1 MFSMN
6 IFKVIFRQT
15 WRDARAGD
23 LRLLGLAVIIA
34 VAAVTSVGFLADR
47 VGRALERDATQM
59 LGADLVME
67 SSKPI
72 PAEFVSRAQ
81 GLGLKT
87 SLGWQFPSMVGVSGR
102 LVLASV
108 KGVESAYPLR
118 GSLRTAE
125 VLGGPEQNTT
135 VAPAV
140 GQAWVDAQVLSQ
152 TGLQVGDTI
161 KVGDLS
167 LKIARIITYEPDR
180 GAQFVNLA
188 PRLMLRAEDL
198 LRSGLIAPGSRIG
211 YSFLVAGQ
219 GSAVDDFRQW
229 LVGAMTSGQKIVTV
243 EAGRPEI
250 RRSLD
255 RAQEFLAL
263 VAMLAVL
270 IAAVAVALGARR
282 FGQRHRSSVAV
293 MRCLG
298 ATQAKVTAILLG
310 EFVLTGVLASFLGLA
325 LGWGGQALMV
335 QALGGLLGADL
346 PPAGIEPAL
355 QGLFAGL
362 WLLLAFAWPPLNGLR
377 HVPPSQI
384 LRDQQDNIPLQSLVG
399 YVLGLGGFSV
409 LMWWVAN
416 DAKLGVG
423 LAAGFFAAAAVF
435 AGFGLLVLWVLS
447 GFRERLKAFPV
458 LRFALAGVVRRRGAT
473 IAQTS
478 ALAIGMMAILLLTIV
493 RTDLLA
499 GWQRTLPPDAP
510 NRFLINIQN
519 DQVKRVETVLR
530 DAGLANVTLS
540 PMVRGRFVAL
550 NERAVSAADY
560 DEARAQRLVE
570 REFNLSYAQR
580 LAEPGQIVSGRDLNA
595 DRPEVSLEI
604 GLAKALGIKVGDTMD
619 FDVAGEK
626 RRLEVTSLRRV
637 DWDSMRANFFA
648 ITTPAALKEAPQTW
662 MTAFYLP
669 LDRITVTQDLVKQ
682 FPNLTVFDVGAILS
696 QLQNI
701 LDKVS
706 VAVQGLF
713 LFSVFAGAVVLAAAL
728 SATRDE
734 RVREAALLRAF
745 GATRRQLA
753 GAQRIELLS
762 VGALAGLLA
771 AGGATLG
778 AWSLSHWVFEFDMRL
793 SVWPWVLGLSVCM
806 AGAWLAG
813 AVVLRGVL
821 KTPPLTILR
830 HHV

>member
-1 MFSMN
+1 MN
-6 IFKVIFRQT
+6 IFKVIFKQT

-23 LRLLGLAVIIA
+23 LRLLGLAVVIA

-47 VGRALERDATQM
+47 VGRALERDAAQM
-59 LGADLVME
+59 LGADLVVE

-72 PAEFVSRAQ
+72 PTAFVERAQ
-81 GLGLKT
+81 SLGLRT
-87 SLGWQFPSMVGVSGR
+87 VLGWQFPSMVGRDGR
-102 LVLASV
+102 LVLASI
-108 KGVESAYPLR
+108 KGVEAGYPLR
-118 GSLRTAE
+118 GGLRTTE
-125 VLGGPEQNTT
+125 VLGGPEQQTT
-135 VAPAV
+135 VAPEV

-152 TGLQVGDTI
+152 TGLSIGETI

-167 LKIARIITYEPDR
+167 LKVTRVITYEPDR

-188 PRLMLRAEDL
+188 PRVMLRAEDL
-198 LRSGLIAPGSRIG
+198 TRSGLIAPGSRIG
-211 YSFLVAGQ
+211 YNFLVAGDLP
-219 GSAVDDFRQW
+219 AVDLFREW
-229 LVGAMTSGQKIVTV
+229 LSRSMTAGQKIVTV

-282 FGQRHRSSVAV
+282 FSQRHRNSVAV

-298 ATQAKVTAILLG
+298 ATQAKITAILLG
-310 EFVLTGVLASFLGLA
+310 EFVLTGLLASLVGMA

-346 PPAGIEPAL
+346 PQASIEPAL
-355 QGLFAGL
+355 QGVFAGL

-384 LRDQQDNIPLQSLVG
+384 LRVQQDGIPLQSLMG
-399 YVLGLGGFSV
+399 YALGLSGFSI

-416 DAKLGVG
+416 DVKLGIG
-423 LAAGFFAAAAVF
+423 LAAGFFAAAALF
-435 AGFGLLVLWVLS
+435 AGLGMLVLWVLS
-447 GFRERLKAFPV
+447 GLRGRLKSFPV

-478 ALAIGMMAILLLTIV
+478 ALAVGMMAILLLTIV

-499 GWQRTLPPDAP
+499 GWQRTLPADAP
-510 NRFLINIQN
+510 NRFLINIQT
-519 DQVKRVETVLR
+519 DQVPSIEKTLSE
-530 DAGLANVTLS
+530 AGLTQVRLS

-550 NERAVSAADY
+550 NDRTVSAADY
-560 DEARAQRLVE
+560 DDARAQRMVE
-570 REFNLSYAQR
+570 REFNLSYAER
-580 LAEPGQIVSGRDLNA
+580 LAEPGQIVAGRDLNA
-595 DRPEVSLEI
+595 SRSEVSLEI
-604 GLAKALGIKVGDTMD
+604 GLAKSLGLKLGDKLD

-626 RRLEVTSLRRV
+626 IRLEVTSLRRV

-648 ITTPAALKEAPQTW
+648 ITTPAALKDAPQTW

-669 LDRITVTQDLVKQ
+669 PDRITVTQQLVKQ

-706 VAVQGLF
+706 IAVQGLF
-713 LFSVFAGAVVLAAAL
+713 LFSVFAGAIVLAAAL

-753 GAQRIELLS
+753 GAQRIELLA

-771 AGGATLG
+771 AGGATLA
-778 AWSLSHWVFEFDMRL
+778 AWALSHWVFEFDMRFSL
-793 SVWPWVLGLSVCM
+793 WPWALGLSVCM
-806 AGAWLAG
+806 LGAWLAG

-821 KTPPLTILR
+821 ITPPLHILR
-830 HHV
+830 HHT

>member
-1 MFSMN
+1 MN
-6 IFKVIFRQT
+6 ILKVIFKQT
-15 WRDARAGD
+15 WRDVRAGD
-23 LRLLGLAVIIA
+23 LRLLGLAVVIA

-47 VGRALERDATQM
+47 VGRALERDAAQM
-59 LGADLVME
+59 LGADLVVE

-72 PAEFVSRAQ
+72 APTFVEHAQ
-81 GLGLKT
+81 SLGLRT
-87 SLGWQFPSMVGVSGR
+87 VLGWQFPSMVGRDGR
-102 LVLASV
+102 LVLASI
-108 KGVESAYPLR
+108 KGIESGYPLR
-118 GSLRTAE
+118 GGLRTTE
-125 VLGGPEQNTT
+125 VLGGPEQLTEF
-135 VAPAV
+135 APEV

-152 TGLQVGDTI
+152 TGLSIGETI
-161 KVGDLS
+161 NVGDLS
-167 LKIARIITYEPDR
+167 LKVTRVITYEPDR

-188 PRLMLRAEDL
+188 PRVMLRAEDL
-198 LRSGLIAPGSRIG
+198 KRSGLIAPGSRIG
-211 YSFLVAGQ
+211 YNFLVAGDLP
-219 GSAVDDFRQW
+219 AVDVFREW
-229 LVGAMTSGQKIVTV
+229 LSRSMTAGQKIVTV

-282 FGQRHRSSVAV
+282 FSQRHRNSVAV

-298 ATQAKVTAILLG
+298 ATQAKVTTILLG
-310 EFVLTGVLASFLGLA
+310 EFVLMGLFASLVGMA

-335 QALGGLLGADL
+335 QALGALLGADL
-346 PPAGIEPAL
+346 PQASIEPAL

-384 LRDQQDNIPLQSLVG
+384 LRVQQDGIPLQSLMG
-399 YVLGLGGFSV
+399 YALGLSGFSI

-416 DAKLGVG
+416 DVKLGIG
-423 LAAGFFAAAAVF
+423 LAAGFFAAAALF
-435 AGFGLLVLWVLS
+435 AGLGMLVLWVLS
-447 GFRERLKAFPV
+447 GLRGRLKSFPV

-478 ALAIGMMAILLLTIV
+478 ALAVGMMAILLLTIV

-499 GWQRTLPPDAP
+499 GWQRTLPADAP
-510 NRFLINIQN
+510 NRFLINIQT
-519 DQVKRVETVLR
+519 DQVPSIEKTLSE
-530 DAGLANVTLS
+530 AGLTQVRLS

-550 NERAVSAADY
+550 NDRAVSAADY
-560 DEARAQRLVE
+560 DDARAQRMVE
-570 REFNLSYAQR
+570 REFNLSYADR
-580 LAEPGQIVSGRDLNA
+580 LPEPGQIVAGRDLNA
-595 DRPEVSLEI
+595 SRPEVSLEI
-604 GLAKALGIKVGDTMD
+604 SLAKSLGLKVDDMLD

-626 RRLEVTSLRRV
+626 VRLEVTSLRRV

-648 ITTPAALKEAPQTW
+648 ITTPAALKDAPQTW

-669 LDRITVTQDLVKQ
+669 PDRITVTQQLVKQ

-713 LFSVFAGAVVLAAAL
+713 LFSVFAGAIVLAAAL

-753 GAQRIELLS
+753 GAQRIELLA

-771 AGGATLG
+771 AGGATLA
-778 AWSLSHWVFEFDMRL
+778 AWALSHWVFEFDMRFSL
-793 SVWPWVLGLSVCM
+793 WPWALGLSVCM
-806 AGAWLAG
+806 LGAWLAG

-821 KTPPLTILR
+821 RTPPLHILR
-830 HHV
+830 HHT

>member
-1 MFSMN
+1 MN
-6 IFKVIFRQT
+6 ILKVIFKQT

-23 LRLLGLAVIIA
+23 LRLLGLAVVIA

-47 VGRALERDATQM
+47 VGRALERDAAQM
-59 LGADLVME
+59 LGADLVVE

-72 PAEFVSRAQ
+72 PTAFVERAQ
-81 GLGLKT
+81 SLGLRT
-87 SLGWQFPSMVGVSGR
+87 VLGWQFPSMVGRDGR
-102 LVLASV
+102 LVLASI
-108 KGVESAYPLR
+108 KGVEAGYPLR
-118 GSLRTAE
+118 GGLRTTE
-125 VLGGPEQNTT
+125 VLGGPEQQTT
-135 VAPAV
+135 VAPEV

-152 TGLQVGDTI
+152 TGLSIGETI

-167 LKIARIITYEPDR
+167 LKVTRVITYEPDR

-188 PRLMLRAEDL
+188 PRVMLRAEDL
-198 LRSGLIAPGSRIG
+198 TRSGLIAPGSRIG
-211 YSFLVAGQ
+211 YNFLVAGDLP
-219 GSAVDDFRQW
+219 AVDLFREW
-229 LVGAMTSGQKIVTV
+229 LSRSMTAGQKIVTV

-282 FGQRHRSSVAV
+282 FSQRHRNSVAV

-298 ATQAKVTAILLG
+298 ATQAKITAILLG
-310 EFVLTGVLASFLGLA
+310 EFVLTGLLASLVGMA

-346 PPAGIEPAL
+346 PQASIEPAL
-355 QGLFAGL
+355 QGVFAGL

-384 LRDQQDNIPLQSLVG
+384 LRVHQDGIPLQSLMG
-399 YVLGLGGFSV
+399 YALGLSGFSI

-416 DAKLGVG
+416 DVKLGIG
-423 LAAGFFAAAAVF
+423 LAAGFFAAAALF
-435 AGFGLLVLWVLS
+435 AGLGMLVLWVLS
-447 GFRERLKAFPV
+447 GLRGRLKSFPV

-478 ALAIGMMAILLLTIV
+478 ALAVGMMAILLLTIV

-499 GWQRTLPPDAP
+499 GWQRTLPADAP
-510 NRFLINIQN
+510 NRFLINIQT
-519 DQVKRVETVLR
+519 DQVPSIEKTLSE
-530 DAGLANVTLS
+530 AGLTQVRLS

-550 NERAVSAADY
+550 NDRTVSAADY
-560 DEARAQRLVE
+560 DDARAQRMVE
-570 REFNLSYAQR
+570 REFNLSYAER
-580 LAEPGQIVSGRDLNA
+580 LAEPGQIVAGRDLNA
-595 DRPEVSLEI
+595 SRSEVSLEI
-604 GLAKALGIKVGDTMD
+604 GLAKSLGLKLGDKLD

-626 RRLEVTSLRRV
+626 IRLEVTSLRRV

-648 ITTPAALKEAPQTW
+648 ITTPAALKDAPQTW

-669 LDRITVTQDLVKQ
+669 PDRITVTQQLVKQ

-706 VAVQGLF
+706 IAVQGLF
-713 LFSVFAGAVVLAAAL
+713 LFSVFAGAIVLAAAL

-753 GAQRIELLS
+753 GAQRIELLA

-771 AGGATLG
+771 AGGATLA
-778 AWSLSHWVFEFDMRL
+778 AWALSHWVFEFDMRFSL
-793 SVWPWVLGLSVCM
+793 WPWALGLSVCM
-806 AGAWLAG
+806 LGAWLAG

-821 KTPPLTILR
+821 KTPPLHILR
-830 HHV
+830 HHT

>member
-1 MFSMN
+1 MN
-6 IFKVIFRQT
+6 TLNVIFKQT

-23 LRLLGLAVIIA
+23 LRLLGLAVVIA

-47 VGRALERDATQM
+47 VGRALERDAAQM
-59 LGADLVME
+59 LGADLVLE

-72 PAEFVSRAQ
+72 PTAFVERAQ
-81 GLGLKT
+81 SLGLRT
-87 SLGWQFPSMVGVSGR
+87 VLGWQFPSMVGADGR
-102 LVLASV
+102 LVLASI
-108 KGVESAYPLR
+108 KGVEAGYPLR
-118 GSLRTAE
+118 GGLRTAQ
-125 VLGGPEQNTT
+125 VLGGPEQITN
-135 VAPAV
+135 VAPEV

-152 TGLQVGDTI
+152 TGLSVGDSI

-167 LKIARIITYEPDR
+167 LKVTRVITYEPDR

-188 PRLMLRAEDL
+188 PRVMLRAEDL
-198 LRSGLIAPGSRIG
+198 MRSGLIAPGSRIG
-211 YSFLVAGQ
+211 YNFLVAGD
-219 GSAVDDFRQW
+219 SPAVDVFREW
-229 LVGAMTSGQKIVTV
+229 LSTSMTSAQKIVTI

-282 FGQRHRSSVAV
+282 FGQRHLNSVAV

-298 ATQAKVTAILLG
+298 ATQGKITVILLG
-310 EFVLTGVLASFLGLA
+310 EFVLTGLLASLMGLA

-346 PPAGIEPAL
+346 PQASIEPAL

-362 WLLLAFAWPPLNGLR
+362 WLLLAFSWPPLNGLR
-377 HVPPSQI
+377 HVPPSQM
-384 LRDQQDNIPLQSLVG
+384 LRARQEGIPLQSLMG
-399 YVLGLGGFSV
+399 YTFGLSGFSL

-416 DAKLGVG
+416 DVKLGIG
-423 LAAGFFAAAAVF
+423 LAAGFFAAAALF
-435 AGFGLLVLWVLS
+435 AGLGMLVLWALS
-447 GFRERLKAFPV
+447 GLRDRLKSFPV

-478 ALAIGMMAILLLTIV
+478 ALAVGMMAILLLTIV

-499 GWQRTLPPDAP
+499 GWQRTLPADAP
-510 NRFLINIQN
+510 NRFLINIQT
-519 DQVKRVETVLR
+519 DQVQSIEKTLSE
-530 DAGLANVTLS
+530 AGLTQARLS
-540 PMVRGRFVAL
+540 PMVRGRFIAL
-550 NERAVSAADY
+550 NDRTVSAADY
-560 DEARAQRLVE
+560 EDARAQRMVE
-570 REFNLSYAQR
+570 REFNLSYVDR
-580 LAEPGQIVSGRDLNA
+580 LAEPGQIVAGRDL
-595 DRPEVSLEI
+595 DPSRSEVSLEI
-604 GLAKALGIKVGDTMD
+604 GLAKSLGLKVGDMLD

-626 RRLEVTSLRRV
+626 IRLEVTSLRRV

-648 ITTPAALKEAPQTW
+648 ITTPSALKEAPQTW

-669 LDRITVTQDLVKQ
+669 ADRLVITQQLVKQ

-713 LFSVFAGAVVLAAAL
+713 LFSVFAGAMVLAAAL

-753 GAQRIELLS
+753 GAQRIELLA

-778 AWSLSHWVFEFDMRL
+778 AWALSHWVFEFDMRL
-793 SVWPWVLGLSVCM
+793 SLWPWLLGLSVCM
-806 AGAWLAG
+806 LGAWLAG

-821 KTPPLTILR
+821 KTPPLAILR
-830 HHV
+830 HHS

>member
-1 MFSMN
+1 MN
-6 IFKVIFRQT
+6 ILNMIFKQT

-23 LRLLGLAVIIA
+23 LRLLGLAVVIA

-47 VGRALERDATQM
+47 VGRALERDAAQM
-59 LGADLVME
+59 LGADLVLE
-67 SSKPI
+67 SSQPI
-72 PAEFVSRAQ
+72 PPNFITHAKS
-81 GLGLKT
+81 LGLRT
-87 SLGWQFPSMVGVSGR
+87 ALGWQFPSMVGADGR
-102 LVLASV
+102 LVLASI
-108 KGVESAYPLR
+108 KGVEAAYPLR
-118 GSLRTAE
+118 GGLRTAE
-125 VLGGPEQNTT
+125 VLGGPEQQTM
-135 VAPAV
+135 VAPEV
-140 GQAWVDAQVLSQ
+140 GQAWVDAQVLGQ
-152 TGLQVGDTI
+152 TGLKIGETI

-167 LKIARIITYEPDR
+167 LQIGRVITYEPDR

-188 PRLMLRAEDL
+188 PRVMVRAEDV

-211 YSFLVAGQ
+211 YNFLVAGDLP
-219 GSAVDDFRQW
+219 AIDVFRQW
-229 LVGAMTSGQKIVTV
+229 LKGAMTSGQKIVTL

-263 VAMLAVL
+263 VAMLSVL

-282 FGQRHRSSVAV
+282 FGQRHLSSVAV
-293 MRCLG
+293 IRCLG
-298 ATQAKVTAILLG
+298 ASQAKVTAILLG
-310 EFVLTGVLASFLGLA
+310 EFVLTGLLASWVGLA

-346 PPAGIEPAL
+346 PQAGIEPAL

-384 LRDQQDNIPLQSLVG
+384 LRAQQASIPLQSVMG
-399 YVLGLGGFSV
+399 YLMGLSGFAL

-416 DAKLGVG
+416 DIKLGIG
-423 LAAGFFAAAAVF
+423 LAAGFFAAAALF
-435 AGFGLLVLWVLS
+435 AGLGMIVLWALS
-447 GFRERLKAFPV
+447 GLRGRLKHFPV

-499 GWQRTLPPDAP
+499 GWQRTLPADAP
-510 NRFLINIQN
+510 NRFLINIQT
-519 DQVKRVETVLR
+519 DQVSSIEAILR
-530 DAGLANVTLS
+530 EAGLSQVRLS
-540 PMVRGRFVAL
+540 PMVRGRFVAR
-550 NERAVSAADY
+550 NDRPVSAADY
-560 DEARAQRLVE
+560 DDARAQRLVE
-570 REFNLSYAQR
+570 REFNLSYANR
-580 LAEPGQIVSGRDLNA
+580 LAEPGQIVAGRDLNA
-595 DRPEVSLEI
+595 ARSEVSLEI
-604 GLAKALGIKVGDTMD
+604 GLAKSLGLNVGDMLD

-626 RRLEVTSLRRV
+626 IRVEVTSLRRV

-648 ITTPAALKEAPQTW
+648 IMTPTALKQAPQTW

-669 LDRITVTQDLVKQ
+669 PDRITVTQDLVKQ

-713 LFSVFAGAVVLAAAL
+713 LFSVFAGAIVLAAAL

-753 GAQRIELLS
+753 GAQRIELLA

-771 AGGATLG
+771 ASGASLA
-778 AWSLSHWVFEFDMRL
+778 AWALSHWVFEFDMRFSL
-793 SVWPWVLGLSVCM
+793 WPWVLGLSVCM
-806 AGAWLAG
+806 LGAWLAG
-813 AVVLRGVL
+813 AIVLRGVL

-830 HHV
+830 HHA

>member
-1 MFSMN
+1 MN
-6 IFKVIFRQT
+6 ILKIIFRQT

-23 LRLLGLAVIIA
+23 LRLLGLAVVVA

-47 VGRALERDATQM
+47 VGGALERDAAQM
-59 LGADLVME
+59 LGADLVLE
-67 SSKPI
+67 SSQPI
-72 PAEFVSRAQ
+72 PPQFVERARNQ
-81 GLGLKT
+81 GLRT
-87 SLGWQFPSMVGVSGR
+87 VLGWQFPSMVGSNGR
-102 LVLASV
+102 LVLASI
-108 KGVESAYPLR
+108 KGVEAGYPLR
-118 GSLRTAE
+118 GSLRTTN
-125 VLGGPEQNTT
+125 VLGGPEQQTT
-135 VAPAV
+135 VSPEV

-152 TGLQVGDTI
+152 TGLKIGDSI

-167 LKIARIITYEPDR
+167 LNITRVITYEPDR

-188 PRLMLRAEDL
+188 PRVMVRAEDL
-198 LRSGLIAPGSRIG
+198 ARSGLIAPGSRIG
-211 YSFLVAGQ
+211 YNFLVAGD
-219 GSAVDDFRQW
+219 GPAIDMYREW
-229 LVGAMTSGQKIVTV
+229 LRGVMTAGQKIVTV
-243 EAGRPEI
+243 ETGRPEI

-282 FGQRHRSSVAV
+282 FGQRHRNSVAV

-298 ATQAKVTAILLG
+298 ATQTKVTTILLG
-310 EFVLTGVLASFLGLA
+310 EFILTGVLASLVGVA

-346 PPAGIEPAL
+346 PQASVEPAL

-362 WLLLAFAWPPLNGLR
+362 WLLLAFSWPPLNGLR

-384 LRDQQDNIPLQSLVG
+384 LRAQENGIPLQSLVG
-399 YVLGLGGFSV
+399 YVLGLAGFSV

-416 DAKLGVG
+416 DVKLGVG
-423 LAAGFFAAAAVF
+423 LAAGFFAAAALF
-435 AGFGLLVLWVLS
+435 AGLGLLVLWALS
-447 GFRERLKAFPV
+447 GLRAQLKSFPV

-478 ALAIGMMAILLLTIV
+478 ALAVGMMAILLLTIV

-499 GWQRTLPPDAP
+499 GWQRTLPADAP

-519 DQVKRVETVLR
+519 DQVQSIEQILNA
-530 DAGLANVTLS
+530 AGLTQVRLS

-550 NERAVSAADY
+550 NNRAVSAADY
-560 DEARAQRLVE
+560 EEARAQRLVE
-570 REFNLSYAQR
+570 REFNLSYADR
-580 LAEPGQIVSGRDLNA
+580 LAEPGQIVAGRDLNA
-595 DRPEVSLEI
+595 ARPEVSLEI
-604 GLAKALGIKVGDTMD
+604 GLAKSLGLKVGDMMD

-626 RRLEVTSLRRV
+626 IRMEVTSLRRV

-648 ITTPAALKEAPQTW
+648 ITTPAALKDAPQTW

-669 LDRITVTQDLVKQ
+669 PDRLTVTQDLVKQ

-713 LFSVFAGAVVLAAAL
+713 LFSVFAGAIVLAAAL

-734 RVREAALLRAF
+734 RIREAALLRSF

-753 GAQRIELLS
+753 GAQRIELLA

-771 AGGATLG
+771 SGGATLA
-778 AWSLSHWVFEFDMRL
+778 AWALSHWVFEFDMRL
-793 SVWPWVLGLSVCM
+793 SLWPWLLGLSVCM
-806 AGAWLAG
+806 LGAWLAG
-813 AVVLRGVL
+813 AIALRGVL
-821 KTPPLTILR
+821 NTPPLTILR
-830 HHV
+830 HHA